1 MCHISDVPS
10 SSDLISRH
18 GCGFATVISTINM
31 AYECQFVNLPSNSI
45 VPDLSIS
52 ASAIMS
58 LRSSLVAEIPARFEV
73 F

>member
-1 MCHISDVPS
+1 MNP
-10 SSDLISRH
+10 
-18 GCGFATVISTINM
+18 
-31 AYECQFVNLPSNSI
+31 PSNSI

-73 F
+73 P